1 MVRRGSQ
8 SRRSFL
14 QGVRFSLLVSIKQR
28 MSEMNSQRF
37 KTSGRAGRREDERN
51 ILSRSL
57 FYSSALLFFAIQFA
71 PQTFAQRLTTISDYS
86 HHLNRAEQTIA
97 EVIERESAAPELVAK
112 MNAIKRLLPA
122 NEEVEFRGSKIRVDN
137 AWLHE
142 ALNNV
147 IENAGG
153 DIEQRHSMLSE
164 ISDRLANLQRSV
176 KEAQNTPNQAFQDE
190 RARLDN
196 ILARSE
202 YQPEETRESTL
213 QNWIRKI
220 KSFIAR
226 LLEK

>member
-1 MVRRGSQ
+1 MVQRRSQ

-14 QGVRFSLLVSIKQR
+14 QSVWFGLLASIDQR
-28 MSEMNSQRF
+28 MPRMNSQRF
-37 KTSGRAGRREDERN
+37 KKSGRAGKDVSERTT
-51 ILSRSL
+51 LSRSL
-57 FYSSALLFFAIQFA
+57 LYYSAIMFLAFQFS
-71 PQTFAQRLTTISDYS
+71 PTTLAQRLTTAGDYANRL
-86 HHLNRAEQTIA
+86 HHAEQAID
-97 EVIERESAAPELVAK
+97 EVIKRESAAPELMSR

-122 NEEVEFRGSKIRVDN
+122 KEEVEFKGSIIRVDN
-137 AWLHE
+137 GWLHE

-164 ISDRLANLQRSV
+164 ISDRLDNLQRSV